1 MNTRRW
7 LLTLTACAL
16 VFAALASY
24 KVMQIRAAIAFGNSF
39 PEPSETVEAVTV
51 DSSKVQ
57 NYNHTIG
64 VIVAPQSIVLRNEVA
79 GRVSMVNFESGALVE
94 QGSILLQFDISEE
107 AARLKAAKA
116 QAELAKLDL
125 QRIKKL
131 KNSNTVS
138 EERYDQA
145 RAQYDI
151 ATAEV
156 NSLQAIIDKRTL
168 RASFDARA
176 GLHEFEVGD
185 YLQSNTLI
193 TTLVGIN
200 DYTWVDFNLPHKQ
213 ADIGLDTEVVVTTAM
228 HPGEALTA
236 IVVAKDSVISANS
249 RSLRFR
255 ARLAGSSGIP
265 PNAAVNVSVPVGEA
279 QLRVHAPTTAVR
291 RDGLGDY
298 VYVLEPNREVDAPEG
313 SFRARRQS
321 VVVGAASEQ
330 AVAIIEGLS
339 EGDLIAANGAFKLRS
354 GLLVYIKSRPEHGVV
369 TGEANQ

>member
-79 GRVSMVNFESGALVE
+79 GRVSMVNFESGALVK
-94 QGSILLQFDISEE
+94 QGAILLQFDISEE

-168 RASFDARA
+168 RAPFDARA

-200 DYTWVDFNLPHKQ
+200 DYTWVDFSLPHKQ
-213 ADIGLDTEVVVTTAM
+213 ADIGLNTEVVVTTAM
-228 HPGEALTA
+228 HPDKALTA

-279 QLRVHAPTTAVR
+279 QLRALVPTTAVR
-291 RDGLGDY
+291 RDGLGDF

-321 VVVGAASEQ
+321 VAVGVPSEQ
-330 AVAIIEGLS
+330 AVAILKGLS

-354 GLLVYIKSRPEHGVV
+354 GLLVDEKRGPS
-369 TGEANQ
+369 TAS